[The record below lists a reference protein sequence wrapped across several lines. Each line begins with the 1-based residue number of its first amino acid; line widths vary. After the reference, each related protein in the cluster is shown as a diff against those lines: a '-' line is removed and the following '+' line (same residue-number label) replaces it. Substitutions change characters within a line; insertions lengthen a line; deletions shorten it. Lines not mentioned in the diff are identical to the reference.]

1 MQAPYLNKFNFILVL
16 VHHVKI
22 SKIPVSQGGG
32 YGDPEEHIFAF
43 VLGLPADEIGKLFT
57 SLRYY
62 WETTIPKPMEV
73 GLTTRLFLAAVLKV
87 YGFRVA
93 QDSVLKSFG
102 TLEDIGE
109 ELQKL
114 KDTLKGEVELN
125 KNREKALLLTTDGK
139 KKILTEEK
147 EIKSKEKFEKQ
158 MQNCTSLNLELM
170 KMDKA
175 LPGVRSR
182 VHYVGLCAQGLLRD
196 QSRIQ
201 EYIRDYLTALED
213 ATTEETAPNTTS
225 GEQPADESVDPAV
238 KVSKTAANGTVSKRG
253 KSIEQVIK
261 ALSTSRY
268 KRRDDK
274 LDMLNRSMQQFE
286 IDIKSLKARA
296 NIAIGL
302 VATEYARSQGNFQ
315 SLVIQATERDGSIMR
330 IIATITVYLLPAT
343 FLAVSYSFNTP
354 RILQP
359 QTKLIEMTDALSI
372 AFLHDADDT
381 MG

>member
-1 MQAPYLNKFNFILVL
+1 MQAPYLNKSNFILVL

-22 SKIPVSQGGG
+22 SKAPVGQGGG

-43 VLGLPADEIGKLFT
+43 VLGLPADEIGKLFK
-57 SLRYY
+57 SLRCY
-62 WETTIPKPMEV
+62 WETTIAKPREV

-93 QDSVLKSFG
+93 QDSVLESFG

-114 KDTLKGEVELN
+114 KDTLKGEVES
-125 KNREKALLLTTDGK
+125 NREKAELLTTESK
-139 KKILTEEK
+139 KKILTDEE
-147 EIKSKEKFEKQ
+147 EIKLKEKFEKQ

-196 QSRIQ
+196 QSRMQ
-201 EYIRDYLTALED
+201 EYIRDYLIALED
-213 ATTEETAPNTTS
+213 ATAEETVPNTAS
-225 GEQPADESVDPAV
+225 GEQSAEESLNPAP
-238 KVSKTAANGTVSKRG
+238 KVSKTAANGTVPKGG

-261 ALSTSRY
+261 ALSSSRY
-268 KRRDDK
+268 KRRDDDK

-343 FLAVSYSFNTP
+343 FLAVSYSSN
-354 RILQP
+354 I
-359 QTKLIEMTDALSI
+359 
-372 AFLHDADDT
+372 
-381 MG
+381 

>member
-1 MQAPYLNKFNFILVL
+1 MQAPYLNKSNFILVL

-22 SKIPVSQGGG
+22 SKIPVGQGGG
-32 YGDPEEHIFAF
+32 YGDSEEHIFAF
-43 VLGLPADEIGKLFT
+43 VLGLPADEIGKLFK
-57 SLRYY
+57 SLRCY
-62 WETTIPKPMEV
+62 WETTILKPREV

-93 QDSVLKSFG
+93 QDSVLESFG

-114 KDTLKGEVELN
+114 KDTLKGEVES
-125 KNREKALLLTTDGK
+125 NREKAELLTTEGK
-139 KKILTEEK
+139 KKILTEDE
-147 EIKSKEKFEKQ
+147 EIKLKEKFEKQ

-196 QSRIQ
+196 QSRMQ
-201 EYIRDYLTALED
+201 EYIRDYLIALED
-213 ATTEETAPNTTS
+213 ATAEETAPNTAS
-225 GEQPADESVDPAV
+225 GEQSAA
-238 KVSKTAANGTVSKRG
+238 AANGTVPKGG

-261 ALSTSRY
+261 ALSSSRY
-268 KRRDDK
+268 KRRDDDK

-343 FLAVSYSFNTP
+343 FLAVSYSFN
-354 RILQP
+354 I
-359 QTKLIEMTDALSI
+359 
-372 AFLHDADDT
+372 
-381 MG
+381 